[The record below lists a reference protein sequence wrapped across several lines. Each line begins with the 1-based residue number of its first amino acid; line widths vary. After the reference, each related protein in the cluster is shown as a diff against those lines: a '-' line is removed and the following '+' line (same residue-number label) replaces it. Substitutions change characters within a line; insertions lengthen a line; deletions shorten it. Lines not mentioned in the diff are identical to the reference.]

1 MPALPPMPVATAA
14 DAAWPDTRVA
24 RLAALA
30 MVQDLELALLTHDS
44 ATLVLDD
51 WCVRHGLA
59 PAGTQIVAD
68 RQPGAERPAPPEV
81 RAALH
86 VGADEPVR
94 YRLVHL
100 RCGARVLSV
109 AENWYVPAR
118 LTPEMNR
125 ALDSTDVSFG
135 RIVRPLGF
143 HRVALGSRILWAP
156 LGEDWDIHEPDSAI
170 KDRSTKS
177 LAIPARLIE
186 NRAVLVLP
194 DGTPFSQVIENYTAA
209 VLGTQPPAIR
219 R

>member
-1 MPALPPMPVATAA
+1 MPVLPPTPVATAA

-24 RLAALA
+24 RLEALA
-30 MVQDLELALLTHDS
+30 MVQALELALLTHDS

-68 RQPGAERPAPPEV
+68 RQPGPERPAPPEV

-100 RCGARVLSV
+100 RCGVRVLSI

-135 RIVRPLGF
+135 RIVKPLGF
-143 HRVALGSRILWAP
+143 RRVTLGSRILWSPA
-156 LGEDWDIHEPDSAI
+156 GQDWDTKLDDSAI
-170 KDRSTKS
+170 IDWRGES
-177 LAIPARLIE
+177 LVLPARVIE

-194 DGTPFSQVIENYTAA
+194 DGTPFSQVIENYTGA
-209 VLGTQPPAIR
+209 VLGARPPAAR